1 MNEYSRILIEEYCIS
16 HNSKKSR
23 HLWELLDL
31 SYSLEREPTDDD
43 AIFLEKVIQS
53 ERNSELKEALKDLDE
68 HLFR

>member
-1 MNEYSRILIEEYCIS
+1 MNEYSRILIEEYCMS

-31 SYSLEREPTDDD
+31 SYQVGSEPTDDD

-53 ERNSELKEALKDLDE
+53 ERNSELKEALKDLDGY
-68 HLFR
+68 LFR